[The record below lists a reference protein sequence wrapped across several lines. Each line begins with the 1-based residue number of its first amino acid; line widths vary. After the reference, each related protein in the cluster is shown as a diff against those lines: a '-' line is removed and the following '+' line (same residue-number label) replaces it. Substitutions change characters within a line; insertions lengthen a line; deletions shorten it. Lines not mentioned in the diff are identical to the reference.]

1 MNKKMLKQAQ
11 QFQKDM
17 VKMQAELETATIEAT
32 AGGGAIKAIVNGK
45 MRLESI
51 EIDPA
56 VITQDDVEILQ
67 DLVIAVVNEG
77 MDKAQELASNKMS
90 SLTGGLNIPGLI

>member
-77 MDKAQELASNKMS
+77 MDKAQELASNRMS